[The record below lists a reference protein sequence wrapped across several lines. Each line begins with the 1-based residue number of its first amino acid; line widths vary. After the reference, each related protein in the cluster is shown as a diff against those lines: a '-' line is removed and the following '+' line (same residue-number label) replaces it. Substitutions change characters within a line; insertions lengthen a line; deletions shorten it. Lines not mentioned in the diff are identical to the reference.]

1 MGEII
6 LSPKYK
12 VRRARNEY
20 FPIYLLGSVENTL
33 NTKQYLQSML
43 LQWLLALTE
52 LPYRLLIVIISGFLI
67 LNVKYYIYL
76 FLYKFWTC

>member
-1 MGEII
+1 M
-6 LSPKYK
+6 
-12 VRRARNEY
+12 
-20 FPIYLLGSVENTL
+20 GSVENTL

-76 FLYKFWTC
+76 FLYKF